1 MLVEATPAEV
11 GAEPSPTRQQVVRE
25 LALDLQQ
32 ALSRR
37 GRAPFVLAG
46 LPMFEDLCALQQTLA
61 DCLALGD
68 DPCVRRWHQLLSEVL
83 PAYRPEFA
91 EVQQALEWVEEIK
104 AILETPLPTEAEP
117 GPGGDAVARQLAH
130 YLGPLADLS
139 DLSPWLSTFRD
150 KELLA
155 RSERYWAGLF
165 PCYDIV
171 GLPRTNNDHES
182 LYGQLK
188 RGLRRQ
194 RGVQEL
200 REPLRRHGAWLV
212 FQNKAE
218 SPEELR
224 KRLAQVPWADYRSE
238 RARYEARQAVFRRRY
253 QWRHQR
259 EAVRQQRIAAWAEAV
274 LDC

>member
-11 GAEPSPTRQQVVRE
+11 AAEPSPTRQQVVRE

-68 DPCVRRWHQLLSEVL
+68 DPSLRRWHQLLSERL
-83 PAYRPEFA
+83 PAYRQEFA

-104 AILETPLPTEAEP
+104 AFLETPLPTETEP

-171 GLPRTNNDHES
+171 GLPRPNNEHES

-188 RGLRRQ
+188 RGLRRP

-200 REPLRRHGAWLV
+200 REPLRRHGAWLL
-212 FQNKAE
+212 FQNNPPPALRE
-218 SPEELR
+218 VLGGPPEGGTLVGKPR
-224 KRLAQVPWADYRSE
+224 WGLLVTLCQSSFGCCHDLLARGYTA
-238 RARYEARQAVFRRRY
+238 
-253 QWRHQR
+253 
-259 EAVRQQRIAAWAEAV
+259 
-274 LDC
+274 

>member
-1 MLVEATPAEV
+1 MLVTTNPANTA
-11 GAEPSPTRQQVVRE
+11 GEPPSRRQHVVRE

-46 LPMFEDLCALQQTLA
+46 QPMFEDLCALQETLA
-61 DCLALGD
+61 ACLALDD
-68 DPCVRRWHQLLSEVL
+68 DPHLRRWHQVLGEVL
-83 PAYRPEFA
+83 PAYRQDFA
-91 EVQQALEWVEEIK
+91 EVQQALKWSRDIA
-104 AILETPLPTEAEP
+104 AILAAPLPTEAEP
-117 GPGGDAVARQLAH
+117 EPGGDAVARQLAH
-130 YLGPLADLS
+130 YLGPLADRS
-139 DLSPWLSTFRD
+139 DLSPWLTTFRD

-194 RGVQEL
+194 RGVEVL

-212 FQNKAE
+212 FQNKAV
-218 SPEELR
+218 SPEAVRL
-224 KRLAQVPWADYRSE
+224 RLAQVPWQDYLAE
-238 RARYEARQAVFRRRY
+238 RTRYEARQALFRRRY
-253 QWRHQR
+253 QWRHRR
-259 EAVRQQRIAAWAEAV
+259 EALRQQRVAAWAEAV
-274 LDC
+274 SDC

>member
-1 MLVEATPAEV
+1 MLVKANPADTA
-11 GAEPSPTRQQVVRE
+11 AEPAPRRQQVVRE
-25 LALDLQQ
+25 LAVDLQQ

-68 DPCVRRWHQLLSEVL
+68 DPHLRRWHQVLSEVL
-83 PAYRPEFA
+83 PTYRQDFA
-91 EVQQALEWVEEIK
+91 EVQQALEWVGDIK
-104 AILETPLPTEAEP
+104 AILAAPLPTETEP
-117 GPGGDAVARQLAH
+117 GPGGDAVARHLAH
-130 YLGPLADLS
+130 YLGPLADRL
-139 DLSPWLSTFRD
+139 DLSPWLTTFRD

-194 RGVQEL
+194 RGVEAL
-200 REPLRRHGAWLV
+200 RDPLRRLGAWLV
-212 FQNKAE
+212 FQNKAD
-218 SPEELR
+218 SPEAVR
-224 KRLAQVPWADYRSE
+224 QRLAQVPWADYLAE
-238 RARYEARQAVFRRRY
+238 RARYEARQTVFRRRY
-253 QWRHQR
+253 QWRHRR
-259 EAVRQQRIAAWAEAV
+259 EAVRQQRLDAWAEAV